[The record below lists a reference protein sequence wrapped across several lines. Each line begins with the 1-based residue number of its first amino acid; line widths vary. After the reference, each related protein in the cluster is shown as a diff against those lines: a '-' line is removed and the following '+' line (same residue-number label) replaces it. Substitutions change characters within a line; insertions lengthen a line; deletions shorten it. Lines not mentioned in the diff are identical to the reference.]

1 MGVFH
6 QAVEI
11 RHPSRRGRGLDLD
24 ALVDTGA
31 TYTWIPAP
39 LLRRI
44 GIKASETRPF
54 RMADGRV
61 VNRKMGEAVARVK
74 GKAVRTLVVFGDP
87 GSEPLLGAYT
97 LEGAGLTVDSIHRE
111 LVPVAAYAVGF
122 THPTGR
128 KPSSPR

>member
-6 QAVEI
+6 QPVEI
-11 RHPSRRGRGLDLD
+11 RHPSRRSRRLALE

-39 LLRRI
+39 LLSRI
-44 GIKASETRPF
+44 GIRASETRPF
-54 RMADGRV
+54 RLADGRIV
-61 VNRKMGEAVARVK
+61 ERKMGEAIASVK

-97 LEGAGLTVDSIHRE
+97 LEGAGLTVDSVHRE
-111 LVPVAAYAVGF
+111 LVPVVAYAVGF
-122 THPTGR
+122 AHPRIGER
-128 KPSSPR
+128 RRRR